1 MTGVQTCALPIC
13 GETGGKK
20 RVNINMEIPVFNMVF
35 NIRNTTDKGTAADP
49 LRVYPDK
56 LQTKYTMK
64 GETVATGHQGDST
77 EIADDS

>member
-1 MTGVQTCALPIC
+1 MP
-13 GETGGKK
+13 GKNFSGF
-20 RVNINMEIPVFNMVF
+20 VAFIVS
-35 NIRNTTDKGTAADP
+35 
-49 LRVYPDK
+49 YPDK